1 MLSNSIFSRSIGHG
15 QNSAAPYVDDG
26 ILCITTKNFVQRRIY
41 LSFLATSTRPGW
53 PSQEEEILFCLPLY
67 FFVTPVLGANRS
79 AAAAVSITRTRLID
93 RSSLAALL
101 YSVRSFTL
109 ISRQEQ
115 PIYSRSY
122 REYISP
128 KHLLPSFLL
137 PFYYI
142 ELCWLLLDGRLG
154 AASFYFVIY
163 LSSLYAM
170 LLVFTSQ

>member
-1 MLSNSIFSRSIGHG
+1 MKYLINWPADVLSDVDIRSKDKMCTYYLTVSFPVPLDTVRTVGSSHTLMMESYIYNDKEFCTAQNISILFG
-15 QNSAAPYVDDG
+15 YVKLG
-26 ILCITTKNFVQRRIY
+26 
-41 LSFLATSTRPGW
+41 RPGW

-115 PIYSRSY
+115 QSTAGAIGNIYLQN
-122 REYISP
+122 IFF
-128 KHLLPSFLL
+128 LPSF
-137 PFYYI
+137 YH
-142 ELCWLLLDGRLG
+142 
-154 AASFYFVIY
+154 
-163 LSSLYAM
+163 
-170 LLVFTSQ
+170 FTI

>member
-1 MLSNSIFSRSIGHG
+1 MKYLINWPADVLSDVDIRSKDKMCTYYLTVSFPVPLDTVRTV
-15 QNSAAPYVDDG
+15 QQPYVDDG

-115 PIYSRSY
+115 QSTAGAIGNIYLQN
-122 REYISP
+122 IFF
-128 KHLLPSFLL
+128 LPSF
-137 PFYYI
+137 YH
-142 ELCWLLLDGRLG
+142 
-154 AASFYFVIY
+154 
-163 LSSLYAM
+163 
-170 LLVFTSQ
+170 FTI

>member
-1 MLSNSIFSRSIGHG
+1 MYNDKEFCTAQNISILFG
-15 QNSAAPYVDDG
+15 YVKLG
-26 ILCITTKNFVQRRIY
+26 G
-41 LSFLATSTRPGW
+41 PGW
-53 PSQEEEILFCLPLY
+53 PSQEEEILFCLLLY

-109 ISRQEQ
+109 ILRQEQ

-122 REYISP
+122 MEYISP

-142 ELCWLLLDGRLG
+142 ELCWLLLGGRLG

-163 LSSLYAM
+163 LSSLYAFSIYKSVVVAP
-170 LLVFTSQ
+170 LYRRIIVYTR